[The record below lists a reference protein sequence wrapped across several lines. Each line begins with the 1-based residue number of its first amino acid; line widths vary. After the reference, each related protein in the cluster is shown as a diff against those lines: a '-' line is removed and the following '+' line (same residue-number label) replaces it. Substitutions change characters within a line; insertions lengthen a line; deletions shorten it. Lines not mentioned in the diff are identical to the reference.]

1 MNSSL
6 RSTVQRVRQFLL
18 HDLWRL
24 DLRPG
29 SLVGFATRT
38 LQLAIMV
45 GEGFVRDQLLLRAS
59 ALTYVTALSII
70 PLLAVAF
77 SIVRLFD
84 PNNALAVTAVEFV
97 AAGSPDAQATMLK
110 LLDGADIVGLGS
122 LGAGVLFISSIL
134 ALRHLETT
142 LNSIWGV
149 RKDRGIARRFSDY
162 LAVVVVVPLFTGIAM
177 SLGATL
183 QSDPAVSWLLE
194 LPGFALLYEMG
205 LEHAPEFFLL
215 IGFSF
220 IYWFFPNTHVNAKSA
235 LLGGALA
242 AVLFSVAQQTFV
254 GLSIGV
260 ARYSALYGGFAALPL
275 LFLWLY
281 LCWAIILLGAEIS
294 FAHQN
299 QDHYRLEVQSGS
311 LCLAEVESLGLHLAV
326 EVARGFRDDTRV
338 PSAEVLANG
347 VGASVRAVREV
358 LDLLETD
365 GILSVCAVDGED
377 EGYRLGRPAERIRV
391 SDLLDAIRGSRGEID
406 ENLRTPVNRVVGE
419 MIGDLDRATASY
431 ATSRTVA
438 DILHKI
444 PEPIGP
450 GNTRNLL

>member
-242 AVLFSVAQQTFV
+242 AVLFSAAQQSFV

-431 ATSRTVA
+431 ATSHTVA
-438 DILHKI
+438 DVLHKI